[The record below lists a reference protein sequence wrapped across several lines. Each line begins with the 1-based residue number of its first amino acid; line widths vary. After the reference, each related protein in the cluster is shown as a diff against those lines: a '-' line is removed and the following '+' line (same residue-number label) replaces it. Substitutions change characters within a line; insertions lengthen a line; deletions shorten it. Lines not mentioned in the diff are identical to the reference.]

1 MKLLLAFSGAYLLGV
16 LVLEMLP
23 EIYHHALPSTG
34 YWLLGG
40 IIVQNIL
47 EFFSKGAEHGHVHHH
62 PHQNRLWVLMI
73 SLCIHA
79 LLEGLP
85 LAVNQELLWAV
96 SIHKFLIAMVLALL
110 FLQTPSK
117 GATKAGALLLFA
129 LMTPLGSSVAYLP
142 RIASILPGLTS
153 FVVGLLLHIST
164 TILFESAE
172 GHTFNG
178 QKFISILLGMGLA
191 AVV

>member
-1 MKLLLAFSGAYLLGV
+1 M

-191 AVV
+191 AVI

>member
-1 MKLLLAFSGAYLLGV
+1 MKLLLSFSGAYLLGV

-23 EIYHHALPSTG
+23 EIYHDALPSTG

-47 EFFSKGAEHGHVHHH
+47 EFFSKGAEHGHVHH
-62 PHQNRLWVLMI
+62 PQQNRLWVLMI
-73 SLCIHA
+73 SLCLHA
-79 LLEGLP
+79 LFEGLP
-85 LAVNQELLWAV
+85 LGVNQELLWAV
-96 SIHKFLIAMVLALL
+96 SIHKFLIAIVLALL
-110 FLQTPSK
+110 LLQTPSK
-117 GATKAGALLLFA
+117 GVVKAGALLLFA
-129 LMTPLGSSVAYLP
+129 LMTPLGSALADHPS
-142 RIASILPGLTS
+142 IATVSPGITP